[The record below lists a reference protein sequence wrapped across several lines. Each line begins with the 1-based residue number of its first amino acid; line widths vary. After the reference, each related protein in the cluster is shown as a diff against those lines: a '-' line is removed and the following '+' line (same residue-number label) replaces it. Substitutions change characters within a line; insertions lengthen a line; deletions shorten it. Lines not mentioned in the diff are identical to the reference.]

1 MPGQVVLVH
10 GWSDDSTSFYNLRDF
25 LVAKGYAVEQ
35 IWFGDYIS
43 MEDDVRIEDAA
54 RRMHNVIS
62 SLIENGTLTQP
73 FDLIVHSTGG
83 LVAREWIASR
93 YPDGRDCP
101 VKRVV
106 MLAPANFG
114 SRLAALGKSMIGR
127 VAKGWNNWFQTGTQM
142 LRGLE
147 LASPYQWQLAR
158 RDLLDPVGS
167 GTGPYGAGKVWPFVI
182 VGGRGY
188 TENMRQIVNEDG
200 SDGTVRVAAANLN
213 AVGFTIDFSAG
224 GEKRQPEMWTPRAGD
239 IRFPFAVLPDRNHGT
254 IVDPARTTGAT
265 GATAAVLGQLVL
277 DALRCDTDKRYGD
290 IAQEWDTISD
300 ETGKLVADA
309 AKRSALLGKDAPK
322 PEALHQFFQVVT
334 YVRDDDG
341 QPIEDYFLEFYAP
354 RTQGSADIVNFQRDV
369 LKDVHVNG
377 DTGSLRCLFIDREN
391 LFRDYYGKIPDP
403 KRRQLAVSISAANPG
418 RNIRY
423 FDATR
428 EGAKGELIVH
438 DEDENRR
445 DGIGVS
451 RLRRNTT
458 HLVEIIVPRMQI
470 DRVFGLSR

>member
-1 MPGQVVLVH
+1 MPGQVVLIH
-10 GWSDDSTSFYNLRDF
+10 GWSDDSGSFHNLRDF
-25 LVAKGYAVEQ
+25 LVASGYAVEQ
-35 IWFGDYIS
+35 IWFGDYPS

-54 RRMHNVIS
+54 RRMHNVVS
-62 SLIENGTLTQP
+62 SLIQNGTLTPP

-188 TENMRQIVNEDG
+188 TGMMRQIVNEDG
-200 SDGTVRVAAANLN
+200 ADGTVRVAAANLN
-213 AVGFTIDFSAG
+213 AVGFTIDFSTGA
-224 GEKRQPEMWTPRAGD
+224 KQPTPTPWAPRAGD
-239 IRFPFAVLPDRNHGT
+239 IRFPLAVLPDRNHGT
-254 IVDPARTTGAT
+254 IVDPALAT
-265 GATAAVLGQLVL
+265 GAADSAAAVLGQLVL
-277 DALRCDTDKRYGD
+277 DALRCDTDQRYRD
-290 IAQEWDTISD
+290 IAEAWDAIS
-300 ETGKLVADA
+300 EQTADLA
-309 AKRSALLGKDAPK
+309 RDAEKRSALFGSDAPEA
-322 PEALHQFFQVVT
+322 EALHQFFQVIT

-341 QPIEDYFLEFYAP
+341 RPIEDYFLEFYAP
-354 RTQGSADIVNFQRDV
+354 GTPGDADIVNFQRDV

-377 DTGSLRCLFIDREN
+377 ETASLRCLFIDRN
-391 LFRDYYGKIPDP
+391 KLFSDYYGNIDDKNE
-403 KRRQLAVSISAANPG
+403 RRLAVSLSAANPG
-418 RNIRY
+418 KNIRY

-428 EGAKGELIVH
+428 VGGKGELIVH
-438 DEDENRR
+438 VADDDRR
-445 DGIGVS
+445 ADMGVG
-451 RLRRNTT
+451 RLRRNST
-458 HLVEIIVPRMQI
+458 HLIEIIVPRKQI